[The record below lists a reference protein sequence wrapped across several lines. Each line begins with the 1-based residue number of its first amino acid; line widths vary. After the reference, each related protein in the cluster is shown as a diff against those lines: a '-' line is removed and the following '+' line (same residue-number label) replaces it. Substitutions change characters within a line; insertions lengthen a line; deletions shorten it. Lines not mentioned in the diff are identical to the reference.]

1 LKSPLNIESH
11 KMNEVTELATKYINS
26 TNRNIFL
33 TGKAGTGKTT
43 FLKQIV
49 AHTYKNTVVAAP
61 TGIAAINAGGV
72 TLHSFFHLPFGTFL
86 PNEVQINPLDYN
98 QKFNTPKSLIS
109 GQKLNSTKRQLI
121 RELELLIIDEVSMLR
136 ADLLDAI
143 DHVLRHI
150 RKKTERGFWR
160 LTGFIYRGSVTTSS
174 CRQAG

>member
-1 LKSPLNIESH
+1 
-11 KMNEVTELATKYINS
+11 MNEVTELAAKYINS

-49 AHTYKNTVVAAP
+49 ASTFKNRVVAAP

-72 TLHSFFHLPFGTFL
+72 TLHSLFHLPFGLFL
-86 PNEVQINPLDYN
+86 PTERAINALEVN
-98 QKFNTPKSLIS
+98 QKINTPKSLIS
-109 GQKLNSTKRQLI
+109 NQKINSTKRQLI

-150 RKKTERGFWR
+150 RKKTE
-160 LTGFIYRGSVTTSS
+160 
-174 CRQAG
+174 